1 MHFLERGWLSSNN
14 LILTSPHEAC
24 MVDSGFWSHSDQTLQ
39 LVRSVLEGRSLNTL
53 INTHLHSDHCGG
65 NAALQGAWPNL
76 QIGVCESQLEQ
87 VQNWETSEL
96 SYDITGQHCPRF
108 LPHFS
113 YFAGQTLQLSGVS
126 WEVFMGA
133 GHDPHSSLLFQKE
146 HGLLITADAL
156 WQNGFGVVFPELEG
170 LDAFEDVLQT
180 LELIESLNPKICL
193 PGHGPMFNDVDG
205 ALKVARARCHFF
217 MKNPKKHAIHSAKV
231 LIKYRL
237 LELQKWNLNQ
247 VHHWSSQVPLLIRIR
262 EDYFSSTDFKTVIQE
277 FIDGLVLS
285 KVAKIEDGYLHNL

>member
-14 LILTSPHEAC
+14 LILTSADEAS

-39 LVRSVLEGRSLNTL
+39 LVKTVLQGRSLNTL
-53 INTHLHSDHCGG
+53 VNTHLHSDHCGG

-76 QIGVCESQLEQ
+76 QIGVCENQLEQ

-96 SYDITGQHCPRF
+96 SYDLTGQHCPRF
-108 LPHFS
+108 SPHFS
-113 YFAGQTLQLSGVS
+113 YSPGQTLQLSGVS
-126 WEVFMGA
+126 WDVFVGA
-133 GHDPHSSLLFQKE
+133 GHDPNSALLFQKDY
-146 HGLLITADAL
+146 GLLITADAL

-170 LDAFEDVLQT
+170 LKAFEDVLQT
-180 LELIESLNPKICL
+180 LDLIESLKPKICL
-193 PGHGPMFNDVDG
+193 PGHGPMFNDVDC

-217 MKNPKKHAIHSAKV
+217 IQNPKKHAIYAAKV

-237 LELQKWNLNQ
+237 LELQRWNL
-247 VHHWSSQVPLLIRIR
+247 SQAHDWASHVPLLIRIK
-262 EDYFSSTDFKTVIQE
+262 EDYFSNTDFQSVIRE

-285 KVAKIEDGYLHNL
+285 QAAKIVDGDLYNL